1 MYSGGGGAR
10 AEAESANDARV
21 HVQWGRRREGRGRR
35 GEPKVQLSAAV
46 GTTLTRCRSHART
59 QQNQTVQSQEGQCW
73 IAT

>member
-1 MYSGGGGAR
+1 MCSGGGGAR
-10 AEAESANDARV
+10 AEAESAMQGCMYTVGAGAR
-21 HVQWGRRREGRGRR
+21 GEGLS

-46 GTTLTRCRSHART
+46 GTTLTRCRTHART